1 MKNQCLLLDGEE
13 KLCNW
18 AAKQEQPAIAMGIVI
33 HVSVVVA
40 EKKYIICAVKMNKL
54 SLPSFQMCGLAN
66 CTPLFYSH
74 PCLKSFH

>member
-40 EKKYIICAVKMNKL
+40 EKII
-54 SLPSFQMCGLAN
+54 
-66 CTPLFYSH
+66 LFVQ
-74 PCLKSFH
+74 

>member
-40 EKKYIICAVKMNKL
+40 EKSI
-54 SLPSFQMCGLAN
+54 
-66 CTPLFYSH
+66 LFVQ
-74 PCLKSFH
+74 